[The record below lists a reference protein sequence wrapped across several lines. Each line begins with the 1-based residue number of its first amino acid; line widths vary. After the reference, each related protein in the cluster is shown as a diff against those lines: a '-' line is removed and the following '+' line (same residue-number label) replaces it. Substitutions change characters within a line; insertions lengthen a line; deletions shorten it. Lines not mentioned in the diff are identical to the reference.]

1 MTDTVAP
8 TNGSRNGSKP
18 RPKRGG
24 RKTAVGE
31 YKHKRTG
38 IDVALGLLTPIVGQ
52 EFLDKYNLRDPL
64 NRTLR
69 YGVKTM
75 FSTVGAT
82 TRQFKRVQG
91 LRGGPTRLGANGAK
105 GRGYYDLTPDDD
117 QKLIVETVEE
127 FAEEILRPAAHDAD
141 EATTYPADLLAKAA
155 ELGITAVN
163 VPEDFDGIAEH
174 RSSVT
179 NVLVA
184 EALAYGDMGL
194 ALPILAPA
202 GVAAALTHWGSA
214 GQQATYL
221 KEFAGENV
229 PQACVAIAEPQPL
242 FDPTA
247 LKTTAV
253 RTPSGYRLDGVKS
266 LVPAAAN
273 AELFVVAAQLNGK
286 PALFIVESSST
297 GLTVK
302 ADPSMGIRAA
312 ALGHVELD
320 HVSVPVTA
328 RLGEDPDRPGATDDD
343 YSEAIA
349 LSRLGWAALAVGTS
363 HAVLDYVIP
372 YVKEREAF
380 GEPIAR
386 RQSVAFMCANI
397 AIELDGLRLITWRGA
412 ARAEQGLPFTR
423 EAALAKRLAADKGM
437 QIGLD
442 GVQLLGGHGYTKEH
456 PVERWYRDLRAIGVA
471 EGVVVI

>member
-1 MTDTVAP
+1 MTNTVTP
-8 TNGSRNGSKP
+8 TNGSRDGSKP
-18 RPKRGG
+18 RRKRAG
-24 RKTAVGE
+24 RKSAVGE
-31 YKHKRTG
+31 YTHKRTG
-38 IDVALGLLTPIVGQ
+38 VDVALSLLTPLVGQ

-69 YGVKTM
+69 YGAKTL
-75 FSTVGAT
+75 FSTTGAAS
-82 TRQFKRVQG
+82 RQFSRVQN
-91 LRGGPTRLGANGAK
+91 LRGGPTRLKTSGK
-105 GRGYYDLTPDDD
+105 DYFDLTPDDD
-117 QKLIVETVEE
+117 QKLIVETVEQ
-127 FAEEILRPAAHDAD
+127 FAEEVLRPAAHDAD
-141 EATTYPADLLAKAA
+141 AATAYPPDLVAKAT
-155 ELGITAVN
+155 ELGITAIN
-163 VPEDFDGIAEH
+163 IPEDFDGIAAE
-174 RSSVT
+174 RSSMT

-214 GQQATYL
+214 DQQATYL
-221 KEFAGENV
+221 QEFAGDNV

-286 PALFIVESSST
+286 PALFIVESSSN

-302 ADPSMGIRAA
+302 SDPSMGIRAA
-312 ALGHVELD
+312 ELGHIELD
-320 HVSVPVTA
+320 NVSVPVSA
-328 RLGEDPDRPGATDDD
+328 RLGEDGAGDAD

-412 ARAEQGLPFTR
+412 ARAEQGLPFSR
-423 EAALAKRLAADKGM
+423 EAALAKRLGADKGM

-442 GVQLLGGHGYTKEH
+442 GVQLLGGHGFTKEH
-456 PVERWYRDLRAIGVA
+456 PVERWYRDLRAIGIA

>member
-1 MTDTVAP
+1 
-8 TNGSRNGSKP
+8 
-18 RPKRGG
+18 
-24 RKTAVGE
+24 
-31 YKHKRTG
+31 
-38 IDVALGLLTPIVGQ
+38 
-52 EFLDKYNLRDPL
+52 
-64 NRTLR
+64 
-69 YGVKTM
+69 
-75 FSTVGAT
+75 
-82 TRQFKRVQG
+82 
-91 LRGGPTRLGANGAK
+91 
-105 GRGYYDLTPDDD
+105 
-117 QKLIVETVEE
+117 
-127 FAEEILRPAAHDAD
+127 
-141 EATTYPADLLAKAA
+141 
-155 ELGITAVN
+155 
-163 VPEDFDGIAEH
+163 
-174 RSSVT
+174 VT

-221 KEFAGENV
+221 REFAGDNV
-229 PQACVAIAEPQPL
+229 PQACLAIAEPQPL

-266 LVPAAAN
+266 LVPAAAD
-273 AELFVVAAQLNGK
+273 AELFIVAAQLNGK
-286 PALFIVESSST
+286 PALFIVESSSD

-312 ALGHVELD
+312 ALGCVELD
-320 HVSVPVTA
+320 NVSVPLSA
-328 RLGEDPDRPGATDDD
+328 RLGEDDATDAD

-380 GEPIAR
+380 GEPIAH

-397 AIELDGLRLITWRGA
+397 AIELDGLRLVTWRGA
-412 ARAEQGLPFTR
+412 ARAEQGLSFCR
-423 EAALAKRLAADKGM
+423 EAALAKRLGADKGM

-442 GVQLLGGHGYTKEH
+442 GVQLLGGHGFTKEH
-456 PVERWYRDLRAIGVA
+456 PVERWYRDLRVLGVA

>member
-1 MTDTVAP
+1 MTNTVAH
-8 TNGSRNGSKP
+8 TNGSKP
-18 RPKRGG
+18 RPKHAG
-24 RKTAVGE
+24 RKSAVGE

-69 YGVKTM
+69 YGVKTI
-75 FSTVGAT
+75 FSTAGAT
-82 TRQFKRVQG
+82 SRQFKRVQG
-91 LRGGPTRLGANGAK
+91 LRSGPTRLKTSGK
-105 GRGYYDLTPDDD
+105 DLFDLTPDDD
-117 QKLIVETVEE
+117 QELIVETVEQ
-127 FAEEILRPAAHDAD
+127 FAQEILRPAAHDAD
-141 EATTYPADLLAKAA
+141 EATTYPPDLVAKAT

-163 VPEDFDGIAEH
+163 VPEDFDGIAAQ

-202 GVAAALTHWGSA
+202 GVAAALTHWGSTD
-214 GQQATYL
+214 QQATYL

-229 PQACVAIAEPQPL
+229 PQACVAVAEPQPL

-286 PALFIVESSST
+286 PALFIVESSSA

-302 ADPSMGIRAA
+302 ADPSMGLRAA
-312 ALGHVELD
+312 ALGRVELD
-320 HVSVPVTA
+320 NVSVPVSA
-328 RLGEDPDRPGATDDD
+328 RLGEDEASATD
-343 YSEAIA
+343 YSEVIA

-380 GEPIAR
+380 GEPVAH

-412 ARAEQGLPFTR
+412 ARADQGLSFIR
-423 EAALAKRLAADKGM
+423 EAALAKRLGADKGM

-442 GVQLLGGHGYTKEH
+442 GVQLLGGHGFTKEH
-456 PVERWYRDLRAIGVA
+456 PVERWYRDLRAIGIA

>member
-1 MTDTVAP
+1 MTDAHS
-8 TNGSRNGSKP
+8 GSQQTSKTS
-18 RPKRGG
+18 RSRLRRRG
-24 RKTAVGE
+24 RKTGVGLQP
-31 YKHKRTG
+31 HKRTG
-38 IDVALGLLTPIVGQ
+38 IDIALALLTPLVGQ
-52 EFLDKYNLRDPL
+52 DFLDKYHLRDPL
-64 NRTLR
+64 NRGLR
-69 YGVKTM
+69 YGTKTI
-75 FSTVGAT
+75 FSTAGAT
-82 TRQFKRVQG
+82 SRQFRRVQN
-91 LRGGPTRLGANGAK
+91 LRGGPTRLKSSGK
-105 GRGYYDLTPDDD
+105 DYFDLTPDDE
-117 QKLIVETVEE
+117 QKMIVETLDE
-127 FAEEILRPAAHDAD
+127 FAEEVLRPAAHDAD
-141 EATTYPADLLAKAA
+141 EAAAYPPDLISKAA
-155 ELGITAVN
+155 ELGITAIN
-163 VPEDFDGIAEH
+163 IPEDFEGIAAH

-194 ALPILAPA
+194 ALPILAPG

-214 GQQATYL
+214 DQQATYL
-221 KEFAGENV
+221 AEFAGENV

-242 FDPTA
+242 FDPTR

-266 LVPAAAN
+266 LVPAAAD
-273 AELFVVAAQLNGK
+273 AELFIVAAQLNGK
-286 PALFIVESSST
+286 PALFIVESST
-297 GLTVK
+297 KGLTVK

-312 ALGHVELD
+312 ALGQVELCG
-320 HVSVPVTA
+320 VSVPLNA
-328 RLGEDPDRPGATDDD
+328 RLGEEEATAAESAEK

-363 HAVLDYVIP
+363 HAVLDYVVP
-372 YVKEREAF
+372 YVKERQAF
-380 GEPIAR
+380 GEPIAH
-386 RQSVAFMCANI
+386 RQAVAFMCANI

-423 EAALAKRLAADKGM
+423 EAALAKRLGADKGM